1 MKQFNHLRKE
11 LKIRNNKHGS
21 TVELDN
27 VNVRMPRKKPG
38 VLNVSDPNDN
48 KPKLKFKLPD
58 INNGR

>member
-38 VLNVSDPNDN
+38 VLNTSDPNDN
-48 KPKLKFKLPD
+48 KPKLKFKLPN
-58 INNGR
+58 INNGQ

>member
-11 LKIRNNKHGS
+11 LKIRNNKHSS

-27 VNVRMPRKKPG
+27 VNVRMPRKSQQTENPYAA
-38 VLNVSDPNDN
+38 PDN

-58 INNGR
+58 ITK